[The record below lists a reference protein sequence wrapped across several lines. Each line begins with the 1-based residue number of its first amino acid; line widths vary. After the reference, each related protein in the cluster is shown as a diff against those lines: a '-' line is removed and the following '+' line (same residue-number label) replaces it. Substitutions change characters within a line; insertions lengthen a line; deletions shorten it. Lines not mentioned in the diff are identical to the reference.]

1 MVYDEEVRR
10 REVKSMPHSTLD
22 LTGRHVV
29 ITGGAGALGTAVV
42 ARFIAAGAT
51 CHIPTIDDGPG
62 SLGIP
67 GAHYVTRVNMTDE
80 RSVAAVYGDIPELW
94 ASVHLAGGFSWARL
108 EDTSADAARA
118 QFEMNA
124 LTCLL
129 CSREAVRRIRV
140 RAAANPGEPGGR
152 IVNVGS
158 RATLSPSAGMAAYAM
173 SKAAVQALTT
183 TLAEELRSE
192 QILVNA
198 VLPSIID
205 TPFNRAS
212 MPDATHDLWPKPAE
226 IAEAILFLASPS
238 NALTTGALMP
248 VYGRTP

>member
-1 MVYDEEVRR
+1 
-10 REVKSMPHSTLD
+10 MPHSTID
-22 LTGRHVV
+22 LTGRHVI

-62 SLGIP
+62 SLGLP
-67 GAHYVTRVNMTDE
+67 GARYIPRIDLGVEQTVVDLY
-80 RSVAAVYGDIPELW
+80 AGLPELW
-94 ASVHLAGGFSWARL
+94 ASVHLAGGFSWNRI
-108 EDTSADAARA
+108 EDTKSADVRA

-124 LTCLL
+124 MTCFL
-129 CSREAVRRIRV
+129 CSREAVKRM
-140 RAAANPGEPGGR
+140 RACPTDSEVGGR

-158 RATLSPSAGMAAYAM
+158 RGALVPGAGLAAYAM
-173 SKAAVQALTT
+173 AKAAVQALTT
-183 TLAEELRSE
+183 QLAEELRGE

-205 TPFNRAS
+205 TPANRAS
-212 MPDATHDLWPKPAE
+212 MPDAEFDRWPKPAE

-238 NALTTGALMP
+238 NTLTSGALVP
-248 VYGRTP
+248 VYGRGV

>member
-1 MVYDEEVRR
+1 
-10 REVKSMPHSTLD
+10 MPHSTID

-42 ARFIAAGAT
+42 ARFLAAGAT
-51 CHIPTIDDGPG
+51 CHVPTIDDGPG
-62 SLGIP
+62 SLGLP
-67 GAHYVTRVNMTDE
+67 GARYLPRINLGDE
-80 RSVAAVYGDIPELW
+80 RAVVDLYAGLPELW
-94 ASVHLAGGFSWARL
+94 ASVHLAGGFAWNRI
-108 EDTSADAARA
+108 EDTSSADARA

-124 LTCLL
+124 MTCLL
-129 CSREAVRRIRV
+129 CSREAVKRM
-140 RAAANPGEPGGR
+140 RAHTAANISEPGGR

-158 RATLSPSAGMAAYAM
+158 RATLVPAAGMAVYAM
-173 SKAAVQALTT
+173 AKAAVQALTT
-183 TLAEELRSE
+183 QLAEELRDE

-212 MPDATHDLWPKPAE
+212 MPGADFERWPRPAE

-238 NALTTGALMP
+238 NTLTSGALVP
-248 VYGRTP
+248 VYGRGV